1 MDADKTG
8 KFIAACRKAKGL
20 TQKALAEKLGVTNKA
35 VSKWESGQGMPDI
48 SILTQLAHVL
58 DVSVDALLNG
68 RAEAC
73 SEPAAEPENVRKKKR
88 RVTAGNIAGGILIAV
103 TVYLLAIQCMYP
115 VFKKTFGM
123 EYIWNVLFYMINGVI
138 LLFIFAGGVYIKK
151 IRPIFMKKAVVAIL
165 AVLFFANGAA
175 AFVFNDGVQSFV
187 SLSPDL
193 GALTVV
199 KKDKNGRTT
208 VYEKS
213 EVPFVKPVDTLPFT
227 MSGKPKLQWLADD
240 VCAVTYKSPDDGG
253 THQYVVTYGDRGG
266 AVSYYYVW
274 NAALGNWRAQG
285 KFTDYSIEFRDGS
298 EGGVYL
304 HTPDGDEYYNYDD
317 CLQYGTLAVVFPR
330 ENPKWTVVLNNDC
343 EIDAGTDL
351 IKDGGTMTLCRISM
365 DDTAPIVME
374 RSEVPKQEVPM
385 LSALK
390 SDYYINGESLS
401 FTGDYGETWID
412 SGLTAQ
418 QLSETLEVYRKGN
431 FLAEGSFYSDGDG
444 LTAFFYGKTP
454 TLRITKDNGATWTDY
469 SFDREMPRTVTR
481 RCVRFLDKK
490 NGYAAIGTDWSMG
503 TGEALYLYWT
513 HDGGKTWDE
522 YPLPTVDGEM
532 LGAIAFADEKNG
544 IVTMQ
549 RMTPEDPWLV
559 TYFTEDCGKTFKKLE
574 LPWKNIPSEITY
586 LTRVDD
592 LAYENG
598 KYILTMGQGD
608 SEDKKVRFISDSLS
622 EGWILDEVYTG
633 AVHTYG

>member
-1 MDADKTG
+1 
-8 KFIAACRKAKGL
+8 
-20 TQKALAEKLGVTNKA
+20 
-35 VSKWESGQGMPDI
+35 MPDI
-48 SILTQLAHVL
+48 SILTELARIL
-58 DVSVDALLNG
+58 EVSVDELLSG
-68 RAEAC
+68 EVQ
-73 SEPAAEPENVRKKKR
+73 PAKLPKVPEKEERHKIR
-88 RVTAGNIAGGILIAV
+88 RISGGNIAGGILIAAAV
-103 TVYLLAIQCMYP
+103 LLLAVQCLYF
-115 VFKKTFGM
+115 VWKAYFQM
-123 EYIWNVLFYMINGVI
+123 EYIWSELFYIINGS
-138 LLFIFAGGVYIKK
+138 LLIFIFAGGIYIKK
-151 IRPIFMKKAVVAIL
+151 IRPIFMKKAVVALL
-165 AVLFFANGAA
+165 AVLFFGNGAA
-175 AFVFNDGVQSFV
+175 AFIFNDGVKSTV
-187 SLSPDL
+187 SLSPDMRTL
-193 GALTVV
+193 MVL
-199 KKDKNGRTT
+199 KKDSSGQTT
-208 VYEKS
+208 VYRDRKLL
-213 EVPFVKPVDTLPFT
+213 FVRAADTLPFT
-227 MSGKPKLQWLADD
+227 ASGKPKVQWLADD

-385 LSALK
+385 LLALK

-418 QLSETLEVYRKGN
+418 QLSETLEAYGRGN
-431 FLAEGSFYSDGDG
+431 FLFEGSYYSDGDG

-454 TLRITKDNGATWTDY
+454 TLRITKDNGSTWTDY

-532 LGAIAFADEKNG
+532 LGAIAFADEKHG
-544 IVTMQ
+544 VVTMQ

-574 LPWKNIPSEITY
+574 LPWKNIPSEVTY

-608 SEDKKVRFISDSLS
+608 SGDKKVRFISDSLS
-622 EGWILDEVYTG
+622 EGWSLDEVYTG
-633 AVHTYG
+633 PVHTYG